1 MSTIAMGP
9 PSASIGNVAA
19 SNLGN
24 PGHDDVVEFSLL
36 LPSQWAND
44 LIELAR
50 VRQQSV
56 GQIIR
61 SMIGHALH
69 EDASGS

>member
-19 SNLGN
+19 ANLGN
-24 PGHDDVVEFSLL
+24 PGHGEVVEVSLL

-44 LIELAR
+44 LIDLAR
-50 VRQQSV
+50 ERHQSV

-69 EDASGS
+69 EGASGG